1 MSRIV
6 VLCLVLPFGLLPT
19 LVSCRGDLGRERY
32 EPRTFLGY
40 ACPDDCERHKA
51 GFAWAERRHVTAGSS
66 CAVLGATEAQGCRAY
81 IDEATSAEEAGYRWA
96 GENEIEHQCDCD
108 GAGQRFR
115 AGCLRGISPPANT
128 Y

>member
-1 MSRIV
+1 MIRIA
-6 VLCLVLPFGLLPT
+6 VLCLTLPLGLLP
-19 LVSCRGDLGRERY
+19 SPAQCCGDPNRVRY

-51 GFAWAERRHVTAGSS
+51 GFAWAERHHVTAGSS

-81 IDEATSAEEAGYRWA
+81 IDEATSVEEAGYRWA
-96 GENEIEHQCDCD
+96 SENEIEHQCDCD

-115 AGCLRGISPPANT
+115 AGCLRGIRPPANT